1 MNLDL
6 LSQRAEILRQMA
18 DLHSMELGSI
28 RAEYRVGPSGE
39 KLGPYHKHQVWDD
52 GANQSRRVPADEA
65 LALETAIANRQ
76 TFEQLAARF
85 IELTVRITRLGEP
98 SRSQKKTTAPTPSPG
113 KPRSRG

>member
-6 LSQRAEILRQMA
+6 LAQRAEILRQMA
-18 DLHSMELGSI
+18 DLDTMELGSI
-28 RAEYRVGPSGE
+28 KAEYRAGPSGE

-65 LALETAIANRQ
+65 LALETAIANRRK
-76 TFEQLAARF
+76 FEQLAARF
-85 IELTVRITRLGEP
+85 IELTVRITRLDDAVP
-98 SRSQKKTTAPTPSPG
+98 SSKKKTPSAPSPG